1 MWTRALIIRASK
13 EADKM
18 NIKKIWIKYNRLT
31 LGAILFFAFVLS
43 AIFAPYVATHDP
55 LLFNMQDRMKSPSA
69 EHLCGTDAYGR
80 DIFSRI
86 VFGTRVSLTI
96 ALSVLVLCG
105 VFGTIFGLLAGYY
118 KWADALIMRVMDGL
132 MAFPSILL
140 ALVILAALGAG
151 IQNIILAL
159 TITHVPRVTR
169 TVRSTAISIKEFEHV
184 EAAKA
189 MGASDA
195 RIIFKYILPLCV
207 SPLIVRLTL
216 MMAVTILSEAT
227 LTFLGV
233 GLSPEI
239 PSWGNS
245 LSEGRQYITTSPY
258 MILYPGIA
266 IVLSVVSL
274 NMMGDSLRDILDP
287 RLNSN

>member
-1 MWTRALIIRASK
+1 
-13 EADKM
+13 M

>member
-1 MWTRALIIRASK
+1 MSL
-13 EADKM
+13 
-18 NIKKIWIKYNRLT
+18 KKLWRKYHRLT
-31 LGAILFFAFVLS
+31 LGAVLFLAFVLS
-43 AIFAPYVATHDP
+43 AVFAPYVATHNP
-55 LLFNMQDRMKSPSA
+55 LEFNMQDRMQSPSA

-86 VFGTRVSLTI
+86 VYGTRVSLTI

-105 VFGTIFGLLAGYY
+105 IFGTITGLLAGYY
-118 KWADALIMRVMDGL
+118 NWAEAIIMRIMDGL
-132 MAFPSILL
+132 MAFPSVLL
-140 ALVILAALGAG
+140 ALVILAALGSG
-151 IQNIILAL
+151 MQNIILAL
-159 TITHVPRVTR
+159 FIAHVPRVTR
-169 TVRSTAISIKEFEHV
+169 TVRSTAISVKEYEHV
-184 EAAKA
+184 EAARA

-195 RIIFKYILPLCV
+195 RIIFKYIMPLCV
-207 SPLIVRLTL
+207 SPLIIRLTL
-216 MMAVTILSEAT
+216 MMALTVLSEAS

-258 MILYPGIA
+258 MIFYPGLA

-274 NMMGDSLRDILDP
+274 NMLGDSLRDILDP

>member
-1 MWTRALIIRASK
+1 MRY
-13 EADKM
+13 
-18 NIKKIWIKYNRLT
+18 KKLWKKYKRLS
-31 LGAILFFAFVLS
+31 LGAILFLVFVLS
-43 AIFAPYVATHDP
+43 AVFAPYIATHDP
-55 LLFNMQDRMKSPSA
+55 MEFNMQNRIKNPSS

-96 ALSVLVLCG
+96 ALLVLVLCG
-105 VFGTIFGLLAGYY
+105 IIGTFFGLLAGYY
-118 KWADALIMRVMDGL
+118 KWADILIMRVMDGL
-132 MAFPSILL
+132 MAFPSVLL
-140 ALVILAALGAG
+140 ALGILAALGAG

-169 TVRSTAISIKEFEHV
+169 TVRSAALSIREFEHV
-184 EAAKA
+184 EAAIA

-195 RIIFKYILPLCV
+195 RIIFKYILPLCI

-216 MMAVTILSEAT
+216 MMATTILSEAT

-239 PSWGNS
+239 ASWGNI

-266 IVLSVVSL
+266 IVLSVISL

>member
-1 MWTRALIIRASK
+1 MKL
-13 EADKM
+13 
-18 NIKKIWIKYNRLT
+18 KKFWKKYNRLT
-31 LGAILFFAFVLS
+31 FGAVLFLAFVLT
-43 AIFAPYVATHDP
+43 AVFAPFVATHDP
-55 LLFNMQDRMKSPSA
+55 LVFNMQDRMQSPSA
-69 EHLCGTDAYGR
+69 EHLCGTDSYGR

-86 VFGTRVSLTI
+86 VFGSRVSLVI
-96 ALSVLVLCG
+96 GLSVLVLCG
-105 VFGTIFGLLAGYY
+105 IFGTITGLLAGYY
-118 KWADALIMRVMDGL
+118 KWAEIIIMRIMDGL
-132 MAFPSILL
+132 MAFPSVLL
-140 ALVILAALGAG
+140 ALVILAALGSG
-151 IQNIILAL
+151 IQNIIIAL
-159 TITHVPRVTR
+159 FIAYIPRVTR
-169 TVRSTAISIKEFEHV
+169 TVRSTALSVKEFEHV
-184 EAAKA
+184 EAARA

-207 SPLIVRLTL
+207 SPLIIRLTL
-216 MMAVTILSEAT
+216 MMALTVLSEAS

-258 MILYPGIA
+258 MILYPGLA

-274 NMMGDSLRDILDP
+274 NMLGDSLRDILDP

>member
-1 MWTRALIIRASK
+1 
-13 EADKM
+13 M
-18 NIKKIWIKYNRLT
+18 NYKKFWRKYNKLT
-31 LGAILFFAFVLS
+31 TGAVLFLTFILLAV
-43 AIFAPYVATHDP
+43 FAPLVATHDP
-55 LLFNMQDRMKSPSA
+55 LEYNMQARMKSPSL
-69 EHLCGTDAYGR
+69 EHLCGTDEYGR

-86 VFGTRVSLTI
+86 VYGSRVSLTI

-105 VFGTIFGLLAGYY
+105 VFGTLLGLLAGYY
-118 KWADALIMRVMDGL
+118 KWAETIIMRVMDGL
-132 MAFPSILL
+132 MAFPSVLL
-140 ALVILAALGAG
+140 AMVILAAMGSG

-159 TITHVPRVTR
+159 FITQVPRITR
-169 TVRSTAISIKEFEHV
+169 TVRSTVISIKEYEHV
-184 EAAKA
+184 EAARA
-189 MGASDA
+189 MGASDG
-195 RIIFKYILPLCV
+195 RIIFKYIMPLCI
-207 SPLIVRLTL
+207 SPLIIRLTL
-216 MMAVTILSEAT
+216 MMALTVLSEAS

-258 MILYPGIA
+258 MIFYPGLA

-274 NMMGDSLRDILDP
+274 NMLGDSLRDILDP

>member
-1 MWTRALIIRASK
+1 
-13 EADKM
+13 M

-55 LLFNMQDRMKSPSA
+55 LLFNMQDRMKSLSA

-140 ALVILAALGAG
+140 ALVIL
-151 IQNIILAL
+151 
-159 TITHVPRVTR
+159 
-169 TVRSTAISIKEFEHV
+169 SSF
-184 EAAKA
+184 
-189 MGASDA
+189 
-195 RIIFKYILPLCV
+195 
-207 SPLIVRLTL
+207 
-216 MMAVTILSEAT
+216 
-227 LTFLGV
+227 
-233 GLSPEI
+233 
-239 PSWGNS
+239 
-245 LSEGRQYITTSPY
+245 
-258 MILYPGIA
+258 
-266 IVLSVVSL
+266 
-274 NMMGDSLRDILDP
+274 
-287 RLNSN
+287 

>member
-1 MWTRALIIRASK
+1 
-13 EADKM
+13 M
-18 NIKKIWIKYNRLT
+18 NFKKFWKKYNRLT
-31 LGAILFFAFVLS
+31 FGAVLFLSFILTAV
-43 AIFAPYVATHDP
+43 FAPLVATHDP
-55 LLFNMQDRMKSPSA
+55 LQFNMQDRMQSPSA
-69 EHLCGTDAYGR
+69 EHICGTDSYGR

-86 VFGTRVSLTI
+86 VFGSRVSLTI
-96 ALSVLVLCG
+96 GLSVLVLCG
-105 VFGTIFGLLAGYY
+105 IFGTITGLLAGYY
-118 KWADALIMRVMDGL
+118 KWAEAIIMRIMDGL
-132 MAFPSILL
+132 MAFPSVLL
-140 ALVILAALGAG
+140 ALVILAALGSG
-151 IQNIILAL
+151 IQNIIIAL
-159 TITHVPRVTR
+159 FIAYIPRVTR
-169 TVRSTAISIKEFEHV
+169 TVRSTALSVKEFEHV
-184 EAAKA
+184 EAARA

-207 SPLIVRLTL
+207 SPLIIRLTL
-216 MMAVTILSEAT
+216 MMALTVLAEAS

-258 MILYPGIA
+258 MILYPGLA

-274 NMMGDSLRDILDP
+274 NMLGDSLRDILDP

>member
-1 MWTRALIIRASK
+1 MSY
-13 EADKM
+13 
-18 NIKKIWIKYNRLT
+18 KKLWRKYNRLT
-31 LGAILFFAFVLS
+31 LGAVLFITFVLS
-43 AIFAPYVATHDP
+43 AVFAPYVATHDP
-55 LLFNMQDRMKSPSA
+55 MVFKMQDRMQSPSA

-105 VFGTIFGLLAGYY
+105 IFGTILGLLAGYY

-132 MAFPSILL
+132 MAFPSVLL
-140 ALVILAALGAG
+140 ALVILAALGSG

-159 TITHVPRVTR
+159 SITHVPRVTR
-169 TVRSTAISIKEFEHV
+169 TVRSTALSIREFEHV
-184 EAAKA
+184 EAARA

-216 MMAVTILSEAT
+216 MMAVTVLSEAS

-258 MILYPGIA
+258 MILYPGLA